1 MMFCRPVPV
10 NVDVSLVTKRGRLR
24 PTAAG
29 RHNQFPMNIF
39 LELICD
45 NIDLIEQ
52 LAILRRCAFARFVV
66 GLRRPYLCLL
76 LLYAAH
82 YYLDLDLE
90 ALFSSWCLLCWW
102 ALV

>member
-76 LLYAAH
+76 LKTVRSALLSH
-82 YYLDLDLE
+82 LDR
-90 ALFSSWCLLCWW
+90 ASQRTPLFSY
-102 ALV
+102 